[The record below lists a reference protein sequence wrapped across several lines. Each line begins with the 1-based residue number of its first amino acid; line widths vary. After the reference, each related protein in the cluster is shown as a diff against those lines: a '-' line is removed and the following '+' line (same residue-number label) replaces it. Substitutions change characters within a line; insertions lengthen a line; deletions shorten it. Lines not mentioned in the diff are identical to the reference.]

1 MRQHGS
7 SSQKESA
14 LDETTGAKTL
24 NELSSANADLSVG
37 WSRLTACR
45 AASDPF
51 LIDHTSP
58 LCEAMNSKTQLEVL
72 RQLRKRQ
79 DLIKQGFT
87 LVELMIV
94 VAIIGLLSAVAL
106 PQFLNAR
113 DRADA
118 KAKIGELV
126 GISKE
131 CAIFNTEADITTTTV
146 KGAGNSVECGGASPS
161 GRTLTSRSWKTSL
174 AVECLGK
181 TLTATQ
187 VNISIEPQGQ
197 MSCVAST

>member
-1 MRQHGS
+1 
-7 SSQKESA
+7 
-14 LDETTGAKTL
+14 
-24 NELSSANADLSVG
+24 
-37 WSRLTACR
+37 
-45 AASDPF
+45 
-51 LIDHTSP
+51 
-58 LCEAMNSKTQLEVL
+58 MNSKTQLEVL
-72 RQLRKRQ
+72 HQLRKRQ

-131 CAIFNTEADITTTTV
+131 
-146 KGAGNSVECGGASPS
+146 
-161 GRTLTSRSWKTSL
+161 LSL
-174 AVECLGK
+174 
-181 TLTATQ
+181 
-187 VNISIEPQGQ
+187 IHI
-197 MSCVAST
+197 